1 MMPVLPPD
9 TLIWGIR
16 WFNRLKVGQIV
27 IFVHDGKERIKRID
41 KIKDDKLFLIS
52 DNASAGKDSRHFG
65 WIALGQV
72 KARVIW
78 PHAPKDRAET
88 V

>member
-1 MMPVLPPD
+1 MPVLPPD
-9 TLIWGIR
+9 TLVWGVQ
-16 WFNRLKVGQIV
+16 WFNRLKVGQVV

-41 KIKDDKLFLIS
+41 TIKGDELFLVG
-52 DNASAGKDSRHFG
+52 DNKSAGKDSRHFG
-65 WIALGQV
+65 WISLGQV

-78 PHAPKDRAET
+78 PHSPKDRAEA